1 MIELIN
7 ICKSYGERKIFE
19 NFNVKI
25 TSGEFVIFS
34 GESGSGKTT
43 LLNII
48 GGLEN
53 IDSGKVVIN
62 GSDISKTKTKNK
74 IKYFQNEVGFLFQNF
89 GLIDSKTVAQNLNI
103 VKKKEKGLS
112 ITNVLDTV
120 GLSGY
125 ENRKVFSLSGGEQQR
140 IALARLMLKKC
151 NLILADE
158 PTGSLDR
165 NNAEKV
171 ISILNEL
178 NKQGKTIVM
187 VTHDQKFKDMGMR
200 VIDIK

>member
-25 TSGEFVIFS
+25 NNGEFVIFS

-48 GGLEN
+48 GGLED
-53 IDSGKVVIN
+53 IDSGEVIVN
-62 GSDISKTKTKNK
+62 GTDISKIKNK
-74 IKYFQNEVGFLFQNF
+74 IVYFQNELLFQNF

-112 ITNVLDTV
+112 ITNVLDAV

-125 ENRKVFSLSGGEQQR
+125 EKRTIFSLSGGEQQR

-151 NLILADE
+151 NVILADE
-158 PTGSLDR
+158 PTGSLDS

-171 ISILNEL
+171 ISILKKMNE
-178 NKQGKTIVM
+178 QGKTVIM

-200 VIDIK
+200 IINIK

>member
-7 ICKSYGERKIFE
+7 ICKSYGEKKIFD
-19 NFNVKI
+19 NFSVRIN
-25 TSGEFVIFS
+25 SGEFVIFS

-48 GGLEN
+48 GGLED
-53 IDSGKVVIN
+53 IDSGAVVVDEK
-62 GSDISKTKTKNK
+62 DISKTKNK
-74 IKYFQNEVGFLFQNF
+74 IRYFQNEVGFLFQNF
-89 GLIDSKTVAQNLNI
+89 GLVDSKTVAQNLNI
-103 VKKKEKGLS
+103 VKKKERTQS
-112 ITNVLDTV
+112 IASVLEAV

-151 NLILADE
+151 SIILADE
-158 PTGSLDR
+158 PTGSLDS

-171 ISILNEL
+171 FSILKKLNE
-178 NKQGKTIVM
+178 QGKTIIM
-187 VTHDQKFKDMGMR
+187 VTHDQKFKSTGMR
-200 VIDIK
+200 VIEI

>member
-158 PTGSLDR
+158 PTGSLDS

-171 ISILNEL
+171 ISILKKMNE
-178 NKQGKTIVM
+178 QGKTVIM

-200 VIDIK
+200 IINIK

>member
-62 GSDISKTKTKNK
+62 GSDISKTKTKINM
-74 IKYFQNEVGFLFQNF
+74 Y
-89 GLIDSKTVAQNLNI
+89 
-103 VKKKEKGLS
+103 
-112 ITNVLDTV
+112 
-120 GLSGY
+120 
-125 ENRKVFSLSGGEQQR
+125 
-140 IALARLMLKKC
+140 
-151 NLILADE
+151 
-158 PTGSLDR
+158 
-165 NNAEKV
+165 
-171 ISILNEL
+171 
-178 NKQGKTIVM
+178 
-187 VTHDQKFKDMGMR
+187 
-200 VIDIK
+200 